1 MSKQNM
7 DTSRPIEEL
16 LREAAAKTR
25 RSTRN
30 GWIAMGVLVVA
41 LSTWLVWLHG
51 QFSRFD
57 AKAVAELAEVKARA
71 ALPTAAEELQQR
83 LAEAAPVV
91 IGQVSD
97 RVLETPSMLREH
109 MVGTADVWIA
119 DLNAQVDQALAEM
132 PGGAGDHAI
141 EELNARYGDLPHD
154 EQMRML
160 LRDFA
165 RETRA
170 RVSSV
175 LTGPADI
182 YGGTLAELEAEIRHL
197 SDPEG
202 LTQRELIQRE
212 ILITAIQLAQYE
224 G

>member
-1 MSKQNM
+1 MTEQTL
-7 DTSRPIEEL
+7 DTSRPIAEI

-30 GWIAMGVLVVA
+30 GWIAMGVLVLA
-41 LSTWLVWLHG
+41 LSAWLTWLHG
-51 QFSRFD
+51 QFARFD

-71 ALPTAAEELQQR
+71 ALPAAAEELQQR
-83 LAEAAPVV
+83 LADAAPVL

-97 RVLETPSMLREH
+97 RVLETPSMLRER
-109 MVGTADVWIA
+109 MLVVANGWIV
-119 DLNAQVDQALAEM
+119 DLNAQVVRALAEM
-132 PGGAGDHAI
+132 PGGAGDIAL
-141 EELNARYGDLPHD
+141 EELDARYGDLPRG
-154 EQMRML
+154 EQMSML

-165 RETRA
+165 LETRM

-182 YGGTLAELEAEIRHL
+182 YGGTLAEVEAEIRRL

-202 LTQRELIQRE
+202 LTQRELVHRE
-212 ILITAIQLAQYE
+212 ILITAIQLANYE